1 MDLSL
6 TSSSQQEMGNETM
19 RLEKVYYRTQNKSG
33 TITVEFG
40 LIASLAT
47 VLLIAAVDYN
57 SDLLL
62 QTALYAG
69 DLLQASFFSSWN

>member
-1 MDLSL
+1 
-6 TSSSQQEMGNETM
+6 M